1 MHPFNTA
8 SKMKSIRKVV
18 IFIEAGAARVA
29 PVRGFSWECG
39 ENAPP
44 DPLLFFVKTFSNT
57 HQRSRLALRALSDAW
72 LAAGGWRL
80 AADG

>member
-57 HQRSRLALRALSDAW
+57 HQRRSACASRVIRRM
-72 LAAGGWRL
+72 AGGWRL
-80 AADG
+80 AAGG